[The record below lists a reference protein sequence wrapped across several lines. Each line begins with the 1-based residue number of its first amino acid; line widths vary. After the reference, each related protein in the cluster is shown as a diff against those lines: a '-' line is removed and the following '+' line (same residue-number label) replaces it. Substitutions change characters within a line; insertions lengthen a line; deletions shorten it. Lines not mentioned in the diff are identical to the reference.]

1 MTLGGQQTI
10 SQTTSFDAKLGIDV
24 AGIEIGG
31 GVKKDNSRSITLSQ
45 SVEYQIPPGRQA
57 VYVAGTA
64 HRFETGRIQ
73 VNYGSP
79 QYEHYIVSAIV
90 VAWMNSED
98 SRLTSL
104 PAL

>member
-10 SQTTSFDAKLGIDV
+10 SQTTSFDAKLGLDV

-31 GVKKDNSRSITLSQ
+31 GVKKDNSKSMTLSQ

-98 SRLTSL
+98 SSL